1 MCCAGLERI
10 LGFLASTQP
19 RVMSVSNRTILANA
33 EMRSL
38 EDLPLFDHLALD
50 SDKLSAVRGIINT
63 WPPPTPNPRLRCRLP
78 NRATHRCA
86 NTIELSWL
94 FPWQELHHLPRTAS
108 WLIPRQ
114 TDCPGS
120 FLSAQPMRT
129 LLPSFSLEALH
140 LITVK
145 FLPNHRSHFSIRA
158 ISGWN
163 PHAFSCQGTD

>member
-63 WPPPTPNPRLRCRLP
+63 
-78 NRATHRCA
+78 
-86 NTIELSWL
+86 
-94 FPWQELHHLPRTAS
+94 
-108 WLIPRQ
+108 
-114 TDCPGS
+114 
-120 FLSAQPMRT
+120 
-129 LLPSFSLEALH
+129 
-140 LITVK
+140 
-145 FLPNHRSHFSIRA
+145 
-158 ISGWN
+158 
-163 PHAFSCQGTD
+163 